1 MNKFGQIKS
10 KLLSKLTESYK
21 KEDKNEMKNI
31 LSFLKENKEI
41 TELYLLYENIENKYF
56 TDKEIA
62 NYYVE
67 ELSKSLKGKSKI
79 LSDKLKK
86 LDESIGD
93 VETKYIALYDYVD
106 CLLEEDS
113 LLNIESKVISKK
125 ELVNYL
131 TTKKEVNES
140 KQNSYSENER
150 LLHSVLAN
158 NFNVLYSNTLN
169 EEQKNELKNII
180 SLTDEEVQVKTKEL
194 KENILNKVNTL
205 ISESSDNDLKNKL
218 NKVLDEVNSTTPSK
232 YNFYKLKELEN
243 GLN

>member
-56 TDKEIA
+56 HDKEIA

-67 ELSKSLKGKSKI
+67 ELSKSLKGKSKF
-79 LSDKLKK
+79 LSDKLKT
-86 LDESIGD
+86 LNESIGD
-93 VETKYIALYDYVD
+93 IETKYLAVYDYVD
-106 CLLEEDS
+106 SLLEEDN
-113 LLNIESKVISKK
+113 LLNIETKVVSKK

-131 TTKKEVNES
+131 TTKKEVNEP
-140 KQNSYSENER
+140 KEISYSENEK

-158 NFNVLYSNTLN
+158 NFNVLYGNTLN

-180 SLTDEEVQVKTKEL
+180 SLNDEEVQVKTKEL
-194 KENILNKVNTL
+194 KENILNKVKNL
-205 ISESSDNDLKNKL
+205 ISESSDDDLKNKL
-218 NKVLDEVNSTTPSK
+218 NKVVDEVNSTTPSK

>member
-67 ELSKSLKGKSKI
+67 ELSKSLKGKSKL

-93 VETKYIALYDYVD
+93 IETKYIAVYDYVD
-106 CLLEEDS
+106 SLLEEDS

-158 NFNVLYSNTLN
+158 NFNVLYNNTLN

-180 SLTDEEVQVKTKEL
+180 SLNDEEVQVKTKEL
-194 KENILNKVNTL
+194 KETILNKVNTL
-205 ISESSDNDLKNKL
+205 ISESSDENLKNKL

>member
-56 TDKEIA
+56 QDKEIA

-67 ELSKSLKGKSKI
+67 ELSKSLKGKSKS

-86 LDESIGD
+86 LNESIGNI
-93 VETKYIALYDYVD
+93 ETKYLSVYDHID
-106 CLLEEDS
+106 SLLEEDS
-113 LLNIESKVISKK
+113 LLNIESKVVSKK

-140 KQNSYSENER
+140 KETSYSENEK

-180 SLTDEEVQVKTKEL
+180 SLNDEEVQVKTKEL
-194 KENILNKVNTL
+194 KENILNKVKNL
-205 ISESSDNDLKNKL
+205 ISESSDDDLKNKL
-218 NKVLDEVNSTTPSK
+218 NKVVDEVNSTTPSK

>member
-67 ELSKSLKGKSKI
+67 ELSKSLKGKSKS

-93 VETKYIALYDYVD
+93 VETKYLAVYDYID
-106 CLLEEDS
+106 SLLEEDN
-113 LLNIESKVISKK
+113 LLNIETKVVSKK

-131 TTKKEVNES
+131 TTKKEINES
-140 KQNSYSENER
+140 KQGSYSENEK
-150 LLHSVLAN
+150 LLHSVLVN

-180 SLTDEEVQVKTKEL
+180 SLSDEEVKIKTSEL
-194 KENILNKVNTL
+194 KENILNKVNAL
-205 ISESSDNDLKNKL
+205 ISESSDGDLKNKL
-218 NKVLDEVNSTTPSK
+218 NKVIDEVNSTTSSK

>member
-21 KEDKNEMKNI
+21 KEDKNEIKNI

-41 TELYLLYENIENKYF
+41 TELYLLYESIENKYF
-56 TDKEIA
+56 TDKETA

-67 ELSKSLKGKSKI
+67 ELSKSLKGKTKSI
-79 LSDKLKK
+79 SDKLKK

-93 VETKYIALYDYVD
+93 VETKYLEVYNHVD
-106 CLLEEDS
+106 TLLEEDC
-113 LLNIESKVISKK
+113 LLNIETKVVSKK

-140 KQNSYSENER
+140 IQTSYSENEK

-158 NFNVLYSNTLN
+158 NFNVLYGNTLN

-180 SLTDEEVQVKTKEL
+180 SLNDEEVQVKTKEL

-205 ISESSDNDLKNKL
+205 ISESSDDDLKNKL

>member
-56 TDKEIA
+56 QDKEIA

-67 ELSKSLKGKSKI
+67 ELSKSLNGKVKS
-79 LSDKLKK
+79 LSNTLKK
-86 LDESIGD
+86 LDESIGL
-93 VETKYIALYDYVD
+93 VETNYVAVYDYVD
-106 CLLEEDS
+106 CLLEEDN
-113 LLNIESKVISKK
+113 LLNIDTKVRSKMD
-125 ELVNYL
+125 LVDYV
-131 TTKKEVNES
+131 TTKKEIAES
-140 KQNSYSENER
+140 NQVSYSENQK
-150 LLHSVLAN
+150 LLYAVLAN

-169 EEQKNELKNII
+169 EEQKNELKSIV
-180 SLTDEEVQVKTKEL
+180 SLTDDEVQTKTKEL
-194 KENILNKVNTL
+194 KESILNKVNNL
-205 ISESSDNDLKNKL
+205 ISESTDTDLRDKL
-218 NKVLDEVNSTTPSK
+218 NKVVSEVNTTTPSK

>member
-56 TDKEIA
+56 QDKEIA

-67 ELSKSLKGKSKI
+67 ELSKSLKGKSKS

-86 LDESIGD
+86 LNESIGD
-93 VETKYIALYDYVD
+93 VETKYLSVYDHID
-106 CLLEEDS
+106 SLLEEDS
-113 LLNIESKVISKK
+113 LLNIETKVVSKK

-140 KQNSYSENER
+140 KETSYSENEK

-169 EEQKNELKNII
+169 EEQKSELKNII
-180 SLTDEEVQVKTKEL
+180 SLNDEEVQVKTKEL
-194 KENILNKVNTL
+194 KENILNKVKNL
-205 ISESSDNDLKNKL
+205 ISESSDDDLKNKL
-218 NKVLDEVNSTTPSK
+218 NKVVDEVNSTTPSK

>member
-56 TDKEIA
+56 QDKEIA

-67 ELSKSLKGKSKI
+67 ELSKSLKGKSKS

-86 LDESIGD
+86 LNESIGD
-93 VETKYIALYDYVD
+93 VETKYLSVYDHID
-106 CLLEEDS
+106 SLLEEDS
-113 LLNIESKVISKK
+113 LLNIETKVVSKK

-131 TTKKEVNES
+131 ITKKEVNES
-140 KQNSYSENER
+140 KETSYSENEK

-180 SLTDEEVQVKTKEL
+180 SLNDEEVQVKTKEL
-194 KENILNKVNTL
+194 KENILNKVKNL
-205 ISESSDNDLKNKL
+205 ISESSDDDLKNKL
-218 NKVLDEVNSTTPSK
+218 NKVVDEVNSTTPSK

>member
-56 TDKEIA
+56 QDKEIA

-67 ELSKSLKGKSKI
+67 ELSKSLKGKSKS

-86 LDESIGD
+86 LNESIGN
-93 VETKYIALYDYVD
+93 VETKYLSVYDHID
-106 CLLEEDS
+106 SLLEEDN
-113 LLNIESKVISKK
+113 LLNIETKVVSKK

-140 KQNSYSENER
+140 KETSYSENEK

-180 SLTDEEVQVKTKEL
+180 SLNDEEVQVKTKEL
-194 KENILNKVNTL
+194 KENILNKVKNL
-205 ISESSDNDLKNKL
+205 ISESSDDDLKNKL
-218 NKVLDEVNSTTPSK
+218 NKVVDEVNSTTPSK